1 MYSAT
6 WARTTRFSNMGP
18 KPKICIQGM
27 DDIFIGFVSGQCSI
41 SATLV
46 SGPRYLSWLQHYMFV
61 FRPTLPVRARPSH
74 IWFPTQVASQSSFIT
89 CLVSG
94 PSFLSWLTIFP
105 LESGSSCLSWLHHLP
120 FGFGLRWPVM
130 DPPSPIWFQAQVACH
145 ASRLNKPQI
154 LTHAIKT
161 VENF

>member
-6 WARTTRFSNMGP
+6 WARTTRFRNMGP

-27 DDIFIGFVSGQCSI
+27 YYIFTV
-41 SATLV
+41 LV
-46 SGPRYLSWLQHYMFV
+46 SGSRCLSWLQHYMFV

-74 IWFPTQVASQSSFIT
+74 IWFQTQVASQSSFIT

-120 FGFGLRWPVM
+120 FGFRLRLPVM
-130 DPPSPIWFQAQVACH
+130 LH
-145 ASRLNKPQI
+145 A
-154 LTHAIKT
+154 LT
-161 VENF
+161 NLRF